1 MCGKNRIKK
10 ALSRIP
16 EKGAGILKKPR
27 SFLSSAGGQTHY
39 VPEHTCCLWEDSS
52 ITIAR
57 FAFFV
62 KYFFV

>member
-1 MCGKNRIKK
+1 MCGE
-10 ALSRIP
+10 P
-16 EKGAGILKKPR
+16 HEKSPFPNTGKGRNSHKKPR

-52 ITIAR
+52 ITITR